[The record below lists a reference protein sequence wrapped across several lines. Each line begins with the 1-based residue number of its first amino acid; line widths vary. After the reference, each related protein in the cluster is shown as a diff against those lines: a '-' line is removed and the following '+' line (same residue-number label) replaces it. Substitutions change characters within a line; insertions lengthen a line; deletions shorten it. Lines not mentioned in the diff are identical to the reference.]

1 MHFPAPGRVIDTE
14 VRLKAQR
21 ILKAMSTDAL
31 RVWEEAMEEVK
42 EDALGEGVVLS
53 TQAFKGSST
62 PTTKSGSDLGN

>member
-1 MHFPAPGRVIDTE
+1 
-14 VRLKAQR
+14 
-21 ILKAMSTDAL
+21 
-31 RVWEEAMEEVK
+31 MEEVK